1 MPVRRRDLLC
11 GETINN
17 ARGDRG
23 ELWLRAASADD
34 EGFCDRGEPSNI
46 KDDDVGRLLIF
57 SQKGNLPRKIVRLN
71 AALLLNHQLSLPEC
85 SRCWINWDV
94 IALNRSLQ
102 DEFWS
107 IKVEAALLDVVGYGA
122 RDQIAK

>member
-1 MPVRRRDLLC
+1 MCWCDLFGRKAIYDARR
-11 GETINN
+11 
-17 ARGDRG
+17 DRG
-23 ELWLRAASADD
+23 ELWLRATGADHK
-34 EGFCDRGEPSNI
+34 GFGNSGEPSNI

-85 SRCWINWDV
+85 SRCRINWNV

-102 DEFWS
+102 DELWS
-107 IKVEAALLDVVGYGA
+107 IKVEAALLDVVGNGTRNQVA
-122 RDQIAK
+122 E

>member
-11 GETINN
+11 GETVND

-57 SQKGNLPRKIVRLN
+57 G
-71 AALLLNHQLSLPEC
+71 
-85 SRCWINWDV
+85 
-94 IALNRSLQ
+94 
-102 DEFWS
+102 
-107 IKVEAALLDVVGYGA
+107 
-122 RDQIAK
+122 